1 MNAAIRLMTQA
12 EFARDR
18 GVSRA
23 AVSQWKS
30 RGILTEAAFA
40 GSDKTGRLIYDV
52 AVNEVRRNRDIGQSL
67 GNGVATRTAPTEAGA
82 EGAGQM
88 QDGPRPPTSPRPPA
102 PNTQA
107 QDEVTGPAPAPARE
121 TIEDQLKRAKL
132 EEQLRRNRIMASEEA
147 ERQGRLLAAADA
159 RQQMARVAGLML
171 QIFEGA
177 LPNIADAMAAQF
189 GVPQRDVLHLL
200 RAEMRKVRSAAAR
213 NERARSQDVER
224 NVTARLEEDA

>member
-1 MNAAIRLMTQA
+1 
-12 EFARDR
+12 
-18 GVSRA
+18 
-23 AVSQWKS
+23 
-30 RGILTEAAFA
+30 
-40 GSDKTGRLIYDV
+40 
-52 AVNEVRRNRDIGQSL
+52 
-67 GNGVATRTAPTEAGA
+67 
-82 EGAGQM
+82 M